1 MFIFSYKVL
10 PMSGRQPDLQ
20 KLQEIEAFF
29 TRHHSTIKQ
38 DGIIDLQSFCQ
49 APLKI
54 LWILREF
61 NEVSHARQCGGDIRY
76 DLRTF
81 AQTQY
86 GNVAEIWEGYSHT
99 YRLIAKISW
108 SLLNGGQ
115 LPSKPAR
122 VLAQEVLDKIAVVN
136 PKKWAGGANINP
148 AEINR
153 FYQQNKD
160 LLHLQIEAI
169 NPDLI
174 FNASKNQDL
183 LMSLSP
189 QEPFVR
195 AGAFS
200 AAWQQNSRRA
210 IVNVYH
216 PDQRTINHRTYL
228 QWVEQCLKDLQ
239 FYQESDEPKPND
251 NTSS

>member
-76 DLRTF
+76 DLRNLADPHHPQAPTF
-81 AQTQY
+81 WRGYYRTY
-86 GNVAEIWEGYSHT
+86 G
-99 YRLIAKISW
+99 LIAKISW

-136 PKKWAGGANINP
+136 PKKWAGGANIDP
-148 AEINR
+148 KEIAR
-153 FYQQNKD
+153 FYRQNKD

-169 NPDLI
+169 NPDIIL
-174 FNASKNQDL
+174 NASGQSEVFKDL
-183 LMSLSP
+183 QPALPAIHSGS
-189 QEPFVR
+189 
-195 AGAFS
+195 FS
-200 AAWQQNSRRA
+200 FARQQQSQRVL
-210 IVNVYH
+210 INVYH
-216 PDQRTINHRTYL
+216 PNQKKISHELYWQWIKQGL
-228 QWVEQCLKDLQ
+228 QTLPDSPQG
-239 FYQESDEPKPND
+239 ND
-251 NTSS
+251 NTLS

>member
-1 MFIFSYKVL
+1 
-10 PMSGRQPDLQ
+10 MSGRQPDLQ

-61 NEVSHARQCGGDIRY
+61 DEVSHARQCGGDIRY

-86 GNVAEIWEGYSHT
+86 GNVAEIWKGYYRT
-99 YRLIAKISW
+99 YGLIAKISW

-136 PKKWAGGANINP
+136 PKKWAGGANIDP
-148 AEINR
+148 KEIAR
-153 FYQQNKD
+153 FYQENKA
-160 LLHLQIEAI
+160 LLQLQIEAI
-169 NPDLI
+169 NPDIIL
-174 FNASKNQDL
+174 NASGQSEVFKDL
-183 LMSLSP
+183 QPALPAIHSGS
-189 QEPFVR
+189 FTFAR
-195 AGAFS
+195 
-200 AAWQQNSRRA
+200 QQQSQRVL
-210 IVNVYH
+210 INVYH
-216 PDQRTINHRTYL
+216 PNQRTISHELYWQWIKQGL
-228 QWVEQCLKDLQ
+228 QTLSDSLQ
-239 FYQESDEPKPND
+239 GND
-251 NTSS
+251 NTLS

>member
-1 MFIFSYKVL
+1 MNLRYPLLEQLKQV
-10 PMSGRQPDLQ
+10 QD
-20 KLQEIEAFF
+20 FF
-29 TRHHSTIKQ
+29 DRHHSTIKQ
-38 DGIIDLQSFCQ
+38 DGIICLDRFIQ

-61 NEVSHARQCGGDIRY
+61 DEKEAHRSTGGDIRV
-76 DLRTF
+76 DLRNLADPHHPQAPTF
-81 AQTQY
+81 
-86 GNVAEIWEGYSHT
+86 WRGYYRT
-99 YRLIAKISW
+99 YNLLVKTSW
-108 SLLNGGQ
+108 AVLHRQ
-115 LPSKPAR
+115 CVLPSAAR
-122 VLAQEVLDKIAVVN
+122 VLAQEVLPQIAVIN

-153 FYQQNKD
+153 FYQENKD

-174 FNASKNQDL
+174 FNASQNQDL

-216 PDQRTINHRTYL
+216 PNQKTINHRTYL